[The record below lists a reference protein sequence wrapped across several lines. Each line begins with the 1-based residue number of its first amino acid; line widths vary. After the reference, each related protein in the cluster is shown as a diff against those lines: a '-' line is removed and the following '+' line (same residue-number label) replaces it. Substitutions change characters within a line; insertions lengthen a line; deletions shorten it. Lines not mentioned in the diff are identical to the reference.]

1 MARVRSVM
9 IKILLLGC
17 TGEVGSRLCLKLLEE
32 GFIVFGV
39 RGSKPCKI
47 AHINHSCVKQDLLN
61 SESSLDLK
69 NFKPNIMVHTAWVTE
84 PNIFWDSP
92 LNYVW
97 VRESKRLIQEFE
109 ENGGE
114 YLVVTG
120 TCAEYSWENQE
131 PMSESFTENP
141 QSSYGKSKIE
151 LLNWIR
157 SRNLPF
163 LWVRT
168 FFQFGLT
175 EPNGRLIPSLID
187 NILLEKNYV
196 IQNSNFIRDFVYIKD
211 IVGILNTLIIRK
223 SLGIINI
230 GSGIGID
237 IRSTS
242 ENIAKLMNRQD
253 LLCYASTDNKQKSL
267 VVSNSHK
274 LNELLPKFVWTN
286 FESAILETIEV
297 RKRMLMR
304 KI

>member
-1 MARVRSVM
+1 MNR
-9 IKILLLGC
+9 ILLLGC
-17 TGEVGSRLCLKLLEE
+17 TGEVGSRLCLKLLED

-47 AHINHSCVKQDLLN
+47 INTNHTCVKLDLLN
-61 SESSLDLK
+61 SSLSLDLK
-69 NFKPNIMVHTAWVTE
+69 NFNPNIMVHTAWVTK

-92 LNYVW
+92 LNYDW
-97 VRESKRLIQEFE
+97 ARESKRLIQEFE

-114 YLVVTG
+114 YLVVIG
-120 TCAEYSWENQE
+120 TCAEYSWENQK
-131 PMSESFTENP
+131 PISEYTTENP
-141 QSSYGKSKIE
+141 QSAYGMSKIE

-187 NILLEKNYV
+187 SILLGKNHE

-211 IVGILNTLIIRK
+211 IVEILHTLIIRK
-223 SLGIINI
+223 SLGIINV
-230 GSGIGID
+230 GSGVGLD
-237 IRSTS
+237 IKSTS

-253 LLCYASTDNKQKSL
+253 LLNYAGSNNQQKSS
-267 VVSNSHK
+267 VISNPYK
-274 LNELLPKFVWTN
+274 LNVLIPKFVWTD
-286 FESAILETIEV
+286 FESAILETIEI
-297 RKRMLMR
+297 RKRMLIR

>member
-1 MARVRSVM
+1 MN
-9 IKILLLGC
+9 KILLLGC
-17 TGEVGSRLCLKLLEE
+17 TGEVGSRLCLKLLED

-47 AHINHSCVKQDLLN
+47 VHINHSCIKLDLLN
-61 SESSLDLK
+61 FSSSLDLK
-69 NFKPNIMVHTAWVTE
+69 NFKPNIMVHTAWITK

-92 LNYVW
+92 LNYDW
-97 VRESKRLIQEFE
+97 ARESKRLIQEFE

-120 TCAEYSWENQE
+120 SCAEYSWVNQE
-131 PMSESFTENP
+131 AMSETFTENP
-141 QSSYGKSKIE
+141 QSAYGKSKVE

-187 NILLEKNYV
+187 SILLEENYV
-196 IQNSNFIRDFVYIKD
+196 IQNSNVIRDFVYIKD
-211 IVGILNTLIIRK
+211 VVEVLYILINRE

-230 GSGIGID
+230 GSGIGSNIK
-237 IRSTS
+237 STS

-253 LLCYASTDNKQKSL
+253 LLCYAGTDNKQKSL

-286 FESAILETIEV
+286 FESAILETIEI